1 MNRKGGQFTSPKRQS
16 FPRGIRGKRKSG
28 DSNKPKK
35 EDNMAQENN
44 QEVRTGLL
52 DLPDEILIH
61 ILLFTSHC
69 KILQVSDV
77 HVR

>member
-28 DSNKPKK
+28 DSNKLKK

-52 DLPDEILIH
+52 DLPEEVIR
-61 ILLFTSHC
+61 
-69 KILQVSDV
+69 KIMLMDMYLATNNTKISV
-77 HVR
+77 